1 MKKLLVTAALLAA
14 SSQSFATTKHVHNWK
29 AGSSQNWHSAIIL
42 TNVCNKDNTDVVVK
56 FWDSTGAVLSNRTLS
71 AGNVTNSE
79 GEMTFT
85 LEPHQSTHI
94 QISAANFSKF
104 TYGSASVSSYYA
116 ESGVECLT
124 GSHHSYYYA
133 SVGGH
138 GLSYLLNGGE
148 PF

>member
-1 MKKLLVTAALLAA
+1 MKKLLAFTALLVA
-14 SSQSFATTKHVHNWK
+14 SSSSFATTKHVHNWK
-29 AGSSQNWHSAIIL
+29 AGSGQNWHSAIIL
-42 TNVCNKDNTDVVVK
+42 TNVCNKDNADVVVK
-56 FWDSTGAVLSNRTLS
+56 FWDSTGALLSNKTLS
-71 AGNVTNSE
+71 AGSVTNSE
-79 GEMTFT
+79 GEISFT

-104 TYGSASVSSYYA
+104 TMGSASVSSYYA
-116 ESGVECLT
+116 DPGVECLT

-138 GLSYLLNGGE
+138 GLSYLLNSGE